1 MFLHLGGDF
10 SVRVEEIISVLDY
23 KYMNET
29 ETGKKFMTDMKDRIN
44 NVAGE
49 KIKSVVVTDDKIY
62 LSKLSPAT
70 LKKRVGELRI

>member
-1 MFLHLGGDF
+1 MFLHLVGDF

-23 KYMNET
+23 KCIKET
-29 ETGKKFMTDMKDRIN
+29 ETGKKFMTDMKDRID

-49 KIKSVVVTDDKIY
+49 KIKSVVVTDSKIY

-70 LKKRVGELRI
+70 LKKRVEELGI

>member
-10 SVRVEEIISVLDY
+10 SVRAEEIISVLDY
-23 KYMNET
+23 KYIKET
-29 ETGKKFMTDMKDRIN
+29 ETGKKFMTDMKDRID

-49 KIKSVVVTDDKIY
+49 KIKSVVVTDNKIY

-70 LKKRVGELRI
+70 LKKRVEELEI

>member
-29 ETGKKFMTDMKDRIN
+29 ETGKKFMTDMKEKID

-62 LSKLSPAT
+62 LSKLSPTT

>member
-29 ETGKKFMTDMKDRIN
+29 ETGKKFMTDMKEKID

-49 KIKSVVVTDDKIY
+49 KIKSVAVTDDKIY

-70 LKKRVGELRI
+70 LKKRVEELGI

>member
-23 KYMNET
+23 KYINET
-29 ETGKKFMTDMKDRIN
+29 ETGKKFMTDMKDRID

-49 KIKSVVVTDDKIY
+49 KIKSVVVTDNKIY

-70 LKKRVGELRI
+70 LKKRVEELKI

>member
-29 ETGKKFMTDMKDRIN
+29 DTGKKYMTDMKGRIY

-49 KIKSVVVTDDKIY
+49 KVKSVVVTDDKIY

>member
-29 ETGKKFMTDMKDRIN
+29 DTGKKYMTDMKDRID

>member
-10 SVRVEEIISVLDY
+10 SVRAEEIISVLDY
-23 KYMNET
+23 KYINET
-29 ETGKKFMTDMKDRIN
+29 ETGKKFMTDMKDRID

-49 KIKSVVVTDDKIY
+49 KIKSVVVTDSKIY

-70 LKKRVGELRI
+70 LKKRVEELGI

>member
-23 KYMNET
+23 KYINET
-29 ETGKKFMTDMKDRIN
+29 ETGKKFMTDMKDRID

-49 KIKSVVVTDDKIY
+49 KIKSVVVTDNKIY

-70 LKKRVGELRI
+70 LKKRVEELEI

>member
-23 KYMNET
+23 KYINET
-29 ETGKKFMTDMKDRIN
+29 ETGKKFMTDMKDRID

-49 KIKSVVVTDDKIY
+49 KIKSVVVTDSKIY

-70 LKKRVGELRI
+70 LKKRVEELGI

>member
-23 KYMNET
+23 KYINET
-29 ETGKKFMTDMKDRIN
+29 ETGKKFMTDMKDRID

>member
-23 KYMNET
+23 KYIKET
-29 ETGKKFMTDMKDRIN
+29 ETGKKFMTDMKDRID

-62 LSKLSPAT
+62 LSKLSPTT

>member
-29 ETGKKFMTDMKDRIN
+29 ETGKKFMTDMKEKID

>member
-23 KYMNET
+23 KYINET
-29 ETGKKFMTDMKDRIN
+29 ETGKKFMTDMKEKID

>member
-29 ETGKKFMTDMKDRIN
+29 ETGKKFMTDMKDRID

-49 KIKSVVVTDDKIY
+49 KIKSVVVTDNKIY

-70 LKKRVGELRI
+70 LKKRVEELKI

>member
-23 KYMNET
+23 KYINET
-29 ETGKKFMTDMKDRIN
+29 ETGKKFMTDMKDRID

-49 KIKSVVVTDDKIY
+49 KIKSVVVTDEKIY

>member
-23 KYMNET
+23 KYINET
-29 ETGKKFMTDMKDRIN
+29 ETGKTFMKDRID

-49 KIKSVVVTDDKIY
+49 KIKSVVVTDNKIY

-70 LKKRVGELRI
+70 LKKRVEELKI

>member
-10 SVRVEEIISVLDY
+10 SVRVEDIISVLDY

-29 ETGKKFMTDMKDRIN
+29 ETGKKFMTDMKEKID

>member
-23 KYMNET
+23 KYINET
-29 ETGKKFMTDMKDRIN
+29 ETGKTFMTDMKDRID

-62 LSKLSPAT
+62 LSKLSTAT
-70 LKKRVGELRI
+70 LKKRVEELKI

>member
-29 ETGKKFMTDMKDRIN
+29 DTGKKYMTDMKDRIY